1 MFVTKITLYV
11 QTKGAEMLLLVGEVD
26 YVGMTNEM
34 VPAAD
39 QCRDPVNLFY

>member
-1 MFVTKITLYV
+1 MAYV

-26 YVGMTNEM
+26 YVGMNNET

-39 QCRDPVNLFY
+39 HWEDPVNLFY